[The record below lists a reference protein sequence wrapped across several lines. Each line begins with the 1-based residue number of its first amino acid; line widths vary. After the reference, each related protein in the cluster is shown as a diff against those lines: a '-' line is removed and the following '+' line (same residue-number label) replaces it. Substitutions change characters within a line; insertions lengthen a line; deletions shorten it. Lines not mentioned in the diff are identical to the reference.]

1 MKKSIFL
8 LALSVLTLTLNAQE
22 SIDDLLAAGIS
33 DAQKFTTDYIAPAT
47 EGVAY
52 AINGGWFNNAKT
64 FKQFGIEL
72 SLIGNASLIK
82 DDKKSFALIPADYE
96 NVRFEDGSASKMVAT
111 ALGNND
117 PNINILVTYDDP
129 IFGNQEVELTLPTGI
144 GNEGLNLIPSA
155 YLQGSFSPLRGT
167 QVKARY
173 FPKINTDDV
182 DVSFYGFGIQQD
194 FTSLLPGR
202 RFIPVA
208 VSGLIAYT
216 HLDGSY
222 DFTETGIVD
231 GNNQQI
237 QTEVNT
243 WLFQLIAGTK
253 LNIINFY
260 GALGYIK
267 GNSTTDLLGT
277 YRVTSG
283 TISSDDINDP
293 FSIDSKVSGITTT
306 LGATLKLGFFGLNAA
321 YSIGEFDTV
330 SVGLNFGIRN

>member
-1 MKKSIFL
+1 MKKSIL
-8 LALSVLTLTLNAQE
+8 LWSCLILTHTFSAQE

-33 DAQKFTTDYIAPAT
+33 DAQNFTSDYIAPAT

-52 AINGGWFNNAKT
+52 AMNGGWFNNAST

-82 DDKKSFALIPADYE
+82 DEKKSFDLIPANYE
-96 NVRFEDGSASKMVAT
+96 NIRFEDGSTSKMVAT
-111 ALGNND
+111 ALGAND
-117 PNINILVTYDDP
+117 PDITVIVTYDDP

-144 GNEGLNLIPSA
+144 GSEGLSLIPSA

-194 FTSLLPGR
+194 FTSL
-202 RFIPVA
+202 IPVRRLLPFA
-208 VSGLIAYT
+208 ISGMVAYT
-216 HLDGSY
+216 HLDGSF
-222 DFTETGIVD
+222 DFTETGIVE
-231 GNNQQI
+231 GENQRI
-237 QTEVNT
+237 NTEVNT

-260 GALGYIK
+260 GAVGYIS

-277 YRVTSG
+277 YRVSNGVLTSDE
-283 TISSDDINDP
+283 IKDP
-293 FSIDSKVSGITTT
+293 FSVDSKPSGITATIGT
-306 LGATLKLGFFGLNAA
+306 TLKLGFFGFNAA
-321 YSIGEFDTV
+321 YNIGEFDTV